1 LEVPRNCPKISDK
14 EYFYQLEDFEYAAIA
29 TCDADII
36 KFFGNPKYAITKE
49 TAATIVVALD
59 LLLVLIFWL
68 SLICI
73 KPLINFTEEEIV
85 KNALTGPDFTVMLT
99 NPNHNTIIED
109 IAAIQWQWAE
119 NILEKDSSK
128 LLVQGSDKIDPNQDR
143 VVNVHLGLN

>member
-1 LEVPRNCPKISDK
+1 M
-14 EYFYQLEDFEYAAIA
+14 
-29 TCDADII
+29 
-36 KFFGNPKYAITKE
+36 
-49 TAATIVVALD
+49 
-59 LLLVLIFWL
+59 
-68 SLICI
+68 
-73 KPLINFTEEEIV
+73 INFTEEEIV

-143 VVNVHLGLN
+143 VVNVHLGLNQYGYFKIYN